1 MSFSTVTILGVRFF
15 AGQVEDVFKQLES
28 HGGLL
33 TAPAAPNLADILK
46 KQDYYNALYN
56 SDIVIPDSG
65 YMVLIWNWILRK
77 TPIQKISGLKFI
89 NFFLQH
95 ISSSPKNLFLVNPS
109 EEEGEANR
117 LLLHKKGVRI
127 SDSCMYTAPI
137 YSTQVEDQTLL
148 ELIET
153 NRPHW
158 ILINI
163 GGGVQ
168 EKLGLYLR
176 QNLSFKPAIIC
187 TGAAIAFKT
196 GKQVPIPAWIDRLYL
211 GWLARCISNPRLY
224 IKRYLKSFYL
234 LMILIRY
241 KEKAP
246 YKSAHKITI
255 LNA

>member
-1 MSFSTVTILGVRFF
+1 MSFSTVTILGIRFF
-15 AGQVEDVFKQLES
+15 AGQVEDVFKHLES

-46 KQDYYNALYN
+46 EKDYYNALYN

-65 YMVLIWNWILRK
+65 YMVLIWNWILRRSS
-77 TPIQKISGLKFI
+77 IQKISGLKFI

-95 ISSSPKNLFLVNPS
+95 ISTSKKKLFLVNPS
-109 EEEGEANR
+109 REEGEANR
-117 LLLHKKGVRI
+117 LLFHKKGVRI
-127 SDSCMYTAPI
+127 SDKCMYTAPI
-137 YSTQVEDQTLL
+137 YSKHVEDPDLL
-148 ELIET
+148 ELIEI
-153 NRPHW
+153 NQPHW

-246 YKSAHKITI
+246 YKFAHKIGI

>member
-15 AGQVEDVFKQLES
+15 AGQVEDVFKQLEN

-46 KQDYYNALYN
+46 EQDYYNALYN

-65 YMVLIWNWILRK
+65 YMVLIWNWILRRE
-77 TPIQKISGLKFI
+77 PIQKISGLKFI

-95 ISSSPKNLFLVNPS
+95 ISTSPKKIFLVNPS
-109 EEEGEANR
+109 NEEGEANR
-117 LLLHKKGVRI
+117 LLLHKKGARI
-127 SDSCMYTAPI
+127 SDTCMYTAPI
-137 YSTQVEDQTLL
+137 YSKQVDDHKLL
-148 ELIET
+148 ELVEI
-153 NRPHW
+153 NQPHW

-211 GWLARCISNPRLY
+211 GWLARCVSNPRLY

-246 YKSAHKITI
+246 YKSARKIGI

>member
-1 MSFSTVTILGVRFF
+1 MNTNTISILGIQFF
-15 AGQVEDVFKQLES
+15 TGRVEDVFRQLES
-28 HGGLL
+28 CGGLL

-46 KQDYYNALYN
+46 EKDYYHALLN

-65 YMVLIWNWILRK
+65 YMVLIWNWILRRNS
-77 TPIQKISGLKFI
+77 IQKLSGLKFI

-95 ISSSPKNLFLVNPS
+95 ISSSSKKLFLINPND
-109 EEEGEANR
+109 EEGEANR
-117 LLLHKKGVRI
+117 LLFREKGVRV
-127 SDSCMYTAPI
+127 SDDFMYTAPI
-137 YSTQVEDQTLL
+137 YPKQVEDNTLL
-148 ELIET
+148 KLIET
-153 NRPHW
+153 SQPHW
-158 ILINI
+158 VLINI

-196 GKQVPIPAWIDRLYL
+196 ERQVPIPAWIDRLYL
-211 GWLARCISNPRLY
+211 GWLARCVSNPRLY

-241 KEKAP
+241 KEKTP
-246 YKSAHKITI
+246 YKSAHKISI
-255 LNA
+255 QNA